1 MARRLTL
8 SVERFPIAGAFTIS
22 RGSRTEIAVVV
33 ATITDANGIG
43 RGECVPYP
51 RYGESVE
58 SVVALI
64 EGQADAIGAGIGRDE
79 LTARMKA
86 GAARNALD
94 CALFDLEAKL
104 QGRRA
109 WEIAGL
115 TAPAPA
121 VTAYTL
127 SLGTPESMGEAAR
140 AALQHLRGVPHLVVR
155 VHDGLVEEAETL
167 VKRLARERGYEGRLV
182 VLGDP
187 DMHAG
192 DARIEWADGGIVRE
206 RARIEAAVA
215 DALGLPPTP

>member
-1 MARRLTL
+1 MNASSPQIAKPFLFETDFRSPRPSAAAQRAAEAAAHAEAEAHARGIQEGLVQAESQIQGRLAAAL
-8 SVERFPIAGAFTIS
+8 NHLAEA
-22 RGSRTEIAVVV
+22 
-33 ATITDANGIG
+33 AT
-43 RGECVPYP
+43 
-51 RYGESVE
+51 
-58 SVVALI
+58 ALLVR
-64 EGQADAIGAGIGRDE
+64 ADAHEAEREAQAVEVAVLIARKVAGE
-79 LTARMKA
+79 
-86 GAARNALD
+86 ALD
-94 CALFDLEAKL
+94 A
-104 QGRRA
+104 
-109 WEIAGL
+109 
-115 TAPAPA
+115 APLA
-121 VTAYTL
+121 
-127 SLGTPESMGEAAR
+127 SIGEAAR